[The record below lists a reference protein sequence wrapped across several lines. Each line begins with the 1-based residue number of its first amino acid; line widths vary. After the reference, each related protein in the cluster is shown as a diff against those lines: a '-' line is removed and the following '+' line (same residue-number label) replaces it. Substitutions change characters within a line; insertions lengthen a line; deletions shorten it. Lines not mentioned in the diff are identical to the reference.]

1 MTKEDFENVLKVGEH
16 SGVEFKRGGNGAQYD
31 TFETICAF
39 LNRFGGDIFLGVTD
53 DGKVVGVPEG
63 EVRPIINHVIKTM
76 NNGTLFEPVFAVF
89 PEPMVYRGKHVVR
102 IHVPASSTVHRYR
115 GVCYDR
121 IDESDIKVSATE
133 MIAQMYI
140 RKQNIFT
147 EKRIFPYIK
156 KKHLRLDLLPKI
168 RRLAANSSRDEQH
181 PWLVMDDE
189 ALFHSAGLISEDCT
203 TGKPGFNAAAVLLLG
218 KDDVIRNCFPA
229 YKTDA
234 IMRRVNV
241 DRYDDRDTI
250 QTNLV
255 EAYDR
260 LMTFGAKHLNDKF
273 FLEGDVRIS
282 LVNKILREVVGNLL
296 IHREYSSS
304 RPGRFVIERG
314 QMFADNAN
322 KALHHGVIT
331 LANLD
336 PQPKNP
342 IIANFFHQI
351 GRADELGSGVRNLF
365 HYAKLYSGGSPVF
378 DEGDI
383 FRTTVPLND
392 VGSQKSSQKSSRK
405 SSQESSQE
413 SSHKGSFRKHGFNR
427 DETEKR
433 ILSLLGMNPS
443 MTGESIANCLGIT
456 RRAVTK
462 QIAGLKSKGLL
473 HRIGPDKGGYWE
485 VVK

>member
-1 MTKEDFENVLKVGEH
+1 MTTKEFENILKIGEH
-16 SGVEFKRGGNGAQYD
+16 VGVEFKRGGNGAQND

-53 DGKVVGVPEG
+53 DGEVVGVPKG
-63 EVRPIINHVIKTM
+63 EVKPIIGHVIRTM
-76 NNGTLFEPVFAVF
+76 NNSTLFEPTFVVF
-89 PEPMVYRGKHVVR
+89 PEPIIYKKRNVVR
-102 IHVPASSTVHRYR
+102 IHVPSSSTVHRYR
-115 GVCYDR
+115 GICYDR

-133 MIAQMYI
+133 TIAQMYI

-147 EKRIFPYIK
+147 EKRIFPYVT
-156 KKHLRLDLLPKI
+156 KKHLRLDLLPKV
-168 RRLAANSSRDEQH
+168 RRLAANSARDGQH
-181 PWLVMDDE
+181 PWLEMDDD

-218 KDDVIRNCFPA
+218 KDETIRNCFPA

-234 IMRRVNV
+234 IMRRENV
-241 DRYDDRDTI
+241 DRYDDRDTV

-255 EAYDR
+255 EAYNR
-260 LMTFGAKHLNDKF
+260 LMTFGSKHLNDKF
-273 FLEGDVRIS
+273 FLEGDVRVS
-282 LVNKILREVVGNLL
+282 VVYKILREVVGNLL

-304 RPGRFVIERG
+304 RPGRLVIERG

-322 KALHHGVIT
+322 KALHHGTIT
-331 LANLD
+331 LDNLD

-365 HYAKLYSGGSPVF
+365 HYVKLYSGRNPVF

-383 FRTTVPLND
+383 FRITVPLD
-392 VGSQKSSQKSSRK
+392 DISSQESSQK
-405 SSQESSQE
+405 SSQESSQ
-413 SSHKGSFRKHGFNR
+413 KDA
-427 DETEKR
+427 DETAGK
-433 ILSLLGMNPS
+433 IVLLLKASPNI
-443 MTGESIANCLGIT
+443 TGEAIAGKLGIS

-462 QIAGLKSKGLL
+462 QIGILRAGGVVR
-473 HRIGPDKGGYWE
+473 RIGPKKGGHWE

>member
-1 MTKEDFENVLKVGEH
+1 MTRQDFENILKVGEH
-16 SGVEFKRGGNGAQYD
+16 VCVEFKRGGNGAQND

-53 DGKVVGVPEG
+53 DGEVIGLPDG
-63 EVRPIINHVIKTM
+63 EVKPIISHVIKTM
-76 NNGTLFEPVFAVF
+76 NNSMLFEPTFVVF
-89 PEPMVYRGKHVVR
+89 PEPMIYKRKNVVR
-102 IHVPASSTVHRYR
+102 IHVPSSSTVHRYH

-121 IDESDIKVSATE
+121 VDESDIKVSATE
-133 MIAQMYI
+133 TIAQMYI

-147 EKRIFPYIK
+147 EKRIFPYIT
-156 KKHLRLDLLPKI
+156 KKHLRLDLLPKV
-168 RRLAANSSRDEQH
+168 RRLAANSARDGQH
-181 PWLVMDDE
+181 PWLEMSDD
-189 ALFHSAGLISEDCT
+189 ALFRSAGLISDDCT

-218 KDDVIRNCFPA
+218 KDETIRNCFPA

-234 IMRRVNV
+234 IMRRENV
-241 DRYDDRDTI
+241 DRYDDRDTV

-273 FLEGDVRIS
+273 FLEGDVRVS
-282 LVNKILREVVGNLL
+282 LVYKILREVVGNLL

-304 RPGRFVIERG
+304 RPGRLIIERN

-322 KALHHGVIT
+322 KALHHGIIT
-331 LANLD
+331 LDNLD

-365 HYAKLYSGGSPVF
+365 HYVKIYSGGMPTM
-378 DEGDI
+378 DEGDVFKVI
-383 FRTTVPLND
+383 VPLAER
-392 VGSQKSSQKSSRK
+392 SSQK
-405 SSQESSQE
+405 SSQESSQKSSQE
-413 SSHKGSFRKHGFNR
+413 SYQEGSQEDI
-427 DETEKR
+427 DETAGK
-433 ILSLLGMNPS
+433 ILYLLKDNPNI
-443 MTGESIANCLGIT
+443 TGAVIADRLGIS

-462 QIAGLKSKGLL
+462 QIAALKSKGLVK
-473 HRIGPDKGGYWE
+473 RIGPDKGGHWE
-485 VVK
+485 VMEPKGKKR